1 MASVRTI
8 DRQVYAFYDAL
19 FWCFW
24 D

>member
-8 DRQVYAFYDAL
+8 DHQVYAFYDAL